1 MGGNVA
7 EVEPA
12 LVRQH
17 SSGETFQAE
26 NLAAARGLCPV
37 LGKMS
42 LEEAGLLL
50 ELEGIGNEKL
60 SEAVKE
66 PKVDK
71 PEVKEPAKSEK
82 TVKEV
87 EKAEPVGDMPKNKQ
101 KEATGADKHTEN
113 LHIAQLVLAEA
124 PKPKEPVKKE
134 VKVIKLDEVAEK
146 AVVPPLPTKQP
157 EEPKATIPRI
167 EAHPL
172 IKEAVASA
180 QLRDLL
186 RQEAVQSKP
195 EAIIEQVPIDVRERT
210 RITSTFIAETVPIEA
225 ILAEQASVPV
235 LEREI
240 SFDRP
245 DKIPVEL
252 VPLSRDEDVVPEMIQ
267 VDNPEISETEFS
279 ALEFDMPQDQ
289 DEVIQPELDFL
300 PTDVEQLI
308 STDVVLVG
316 VVEATEAIPLAPPKI
331 VEQQEVAILSSLREA
346 EPRPTEDEMFH
357 EEVIENLAQAMTVLE
372 PEVAIVAHELLDKA
386 VEQIQQIKHPD
397 ESYEGVEFN
406 EIEVIETFTE
416 FFERA
421 GLEYTQDEIKQ
432 FVHYMLTTETGEQ
445 DTETI
450 DDEQINYALSDYG
463 THEGLVYLLSSS
475 KTLKKLKA
483 SLHSALGRLV
493 LLSPMFRKGEE
504 VLVA

>member
-146 AVVPPLPTKQP
+146 AVVPPLS
-157 EEPKATIPRI
+157 
-167 EAHPL
+167 L
-172 IKEAVASA
+172 IH
-180 QLRDLL
+180 
-186 RQEAVQSKP
+186 
-195 EAIIEQVPIDVRERT
+195 I
-210 RITSTFIAETVPIEA
+210 
-225 ILAEQASVPV
+225 
-235 LEREI
+235 
-240 SFDRP
+240 
-245 DKIPVEL
+245 
-252 VPLSRDEDVVPEMIQ
+252 
-267 VDNPEISETEFS
+267 
-279 ALEFDMPQDQ
+279 
-289 DEVIQPELDFL
+289 
-300 PTDVEQLI
+300 
-308 STDVVLVG
+308 
-316 VVEATEAIPLAPPKI
+316 
-331 VEQQEVAILSSLREA
+331 
-346 EPRPTEDEMFH
+346 
-357 EEVIENLAQAMTVLE
+357 
-372 PEVAIVAHELLDKA
+372 
-386 VEQIQQIKHPD
+386 
-397 ESYEGVEFN
+397 
-406 EIEVIETFTE
+406 
-416 FFERA
+416 
-421 GLEYTQDEIKQ
+421 
-432 FVHYMLTTETGEQ
+432 
-445 DTETI
+445 
-450 DDEQINYALSDYG
+450 
-463 THEGLVYLLSSS
+463 
-475 KTLKKLKA
+475 
-483 SLHSALGRLV
+483 
-493 LLSPMFRKGEE
+493 
-504 VLVA
+504 